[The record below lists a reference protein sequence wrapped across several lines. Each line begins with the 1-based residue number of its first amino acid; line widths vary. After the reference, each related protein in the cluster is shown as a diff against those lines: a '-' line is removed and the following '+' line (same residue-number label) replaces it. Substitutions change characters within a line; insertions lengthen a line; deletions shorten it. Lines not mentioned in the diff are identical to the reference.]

1 MLKEGVQRL
10 SSAGDRNI
18 PWKKIL
24 EFGGNVF
31 QKGRTPIDLKDKWR
45 NICKGSPKSK

>member
-1 MLKEGVQRL
+1 MRKFSNV
-10 SSAGDRNI
+10 SDRRI

-31 QKGRTPIDLKDKWR
+31 LSSRTTTDLKDKWR
-45 NICKGSPKSK
+45 NMCK

>member
-1 MLKEGVQRL
+1 MQKL
-10 SSAGDRNI
+10 SNDHDKSI

-31 QKGRTPIDLKDKWR
+31 QKGRTTIDLKDKWR
-45 NICKGSPKSK
+45 NICKSPRK